1 MALGNLLNEVRE
13 SFGHEH
19 PKEKLAGILK
29 NVFHEKIG
37 NLKSREDHEKQKFE
51 DDHIHP
57 EDNTTST

>member
-1 MALGNLLNEVRE
+1 
-13 SFGHEH
+13 
-19 PKEKLAGILK
+19 LAGILK